1 MEKKKDNGKK
11 WWLYGALV
19 SFLVAV
25 TGVILMLFVFDG
37 KKSRSIDDD
46 DEDEDGV
53 EWFDEKKTPDKESQ
67 QPTDVKPIKEEFS
80 DQTVYDIVDQMPE
93 FPEGDATV
101 WIANNIRFPSDL
113 ETDAQSVVVCQFVV
127 EKDGS
132 IRNVTVLRSIHPSLD
147 KEAVRVIESM
157 PNWIP
162 GRKDGQ
168 PVRVKYTLPV
178 KFQLQ

>member
-1 MEKKKDNGKK
+1 
-11 WWLYGALV
+11 
-19 SFLVAV
+19 
-25 TGVILMLFVFDG
+25 
-37 KKSRSIDDD
+37 
-46 DEDEDGV
+46 
-53 EWFDEKKTPDKESQ
+53 
-67 QPTDVKPIKEEFS
+67 
-80 DQTVYDIVDQMPE
+80 MPE